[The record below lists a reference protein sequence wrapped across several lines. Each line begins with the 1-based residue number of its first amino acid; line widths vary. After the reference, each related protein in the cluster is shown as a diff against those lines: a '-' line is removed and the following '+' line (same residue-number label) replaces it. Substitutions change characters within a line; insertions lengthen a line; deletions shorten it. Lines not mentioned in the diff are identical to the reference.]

1 MSRFI
6 QMNSNKSPKKEPK
19 PRTLPKPGQYTSQN
33 LTEAKK
39 IISPEG
45 GKR

>member
-1 MSRFI
+1 MPRFI
-6 QMNSNKSPKKEPK
+6 QNTNRPAPKKEPK